1 MQPMV
6 ECRGI
11 SKRFVIRHNRHYL
24 LKERVLAI
32 VRPHLREARQE
43 FWALRD
49 VDLAVE
55 PGEAVAVI
63 GPNGAGKSTLFR
75 VISGIF
81 TPTAGR
87 VHLAGRIAPL
97 LALGIGFQQELSGRE
112 NIYLNAALFGLAWRE
127 IQAVEPAIVAFSELG
142 DFIDAPLKGYS
153 SGMQLRLGFSIATQV
168 RADIY
173 LIDEVLAVGD
183 EHFMHK
189 CHARLAEE
197 RRAGRTFLIATH
209 DLSFVEKECDRAVLL
224 VRGRIKALGQPDKVV
239 RHYRDL
245 MAAAA
250 P

>member
-1 MQPMV
+1 MRPMI
-6 ECRGI
+6 ECRGV
-11 SKRFVIRHNRHYL
+11 SKRFVIRHNRQYL
-24 LKERVLAI
+24 LKERVLATL
-32 VRPHLREARQE
+32 RPHLREARQE

-55 PGEAVAVI
+55 PGEAVALI

-81 TPTAGR
+81 APTAGR
-87 VHLAGRIAPL
+87 VRLAGRIAPL
-97 LALGIGFQQELSGRE
+97 LALGTGFQQDLSGRE
-112 NIYLNAALFGLAWRE
+112 NIYLNAALFGFAWRE

-142 DFIDAPLKGYS
+142 DFIDAPIKSYS

-183 EHFMHK
+183 EQFQQK

-209 DLSFVEKECDRAVLL
+209 NLAFVEKECDRAALL
-224 VRGRIKALGQPDKVV
+224 VGGHVEALGEPDKVV
-239 RHYRDL
+239 RHYRGL
-245 MAAAA
+245 TAAAT